1 MVLNQKGD
9 DMLKKAI
16 STAINTGVLLMINSM
31 QVWAAKDKTD
41 DPLTVSEEF
50 SVKMLAI
57 VQGPVLKVLA
67 AAVLL
72 VGVASLLRGRHK
84 LALSC
89 GIAFLLLL
97 FLPILLGHV

>member
-1 MVLNQKGD
+1 MFRQTIRMVINAALGVF
-9 DMLKKAI
+9 L
-16 STAINTGVLLMINSM
+16 STV

-41 DPLTVSEEF
+41 DPLDVTQEF
-50 SVKMLAI
+50 STKMLDI

-67 AAVLL
+67 AAILL

-84 LALSC
+84 LAVSC
-89 GIAFLLLL
+89 GIGFLLLL